1 MADMTLVPVAGDG
14 MDGAGGGAK
23 PKKKKTMKSLYLTFF
38 ETAADGKSRACT
50 LCGKSYCMTTA
61 TGKTQHTPKPSL
73 FS

>member
-1 MADMTLVPVAGDG
+1 
-14 MDGAGGGAK
+14 
-23 PKKKKTMKSLYLTFF
+23 MKSLYLTFF